1 MQRPATRGVDGAA
14 TVCAVFVTYHPDARF
29 ADRLPG
35 VAAQVGG
42 VVIVDNGS
50 GEAALAMLA
59 RLGEDSRVSVVRNDE
74 NVGLAEALN
83 LGIER
88 AQARGFVS
96 VVLFDQDSEADEDL
110 VATLLA
116 VRAATPEPARVA
128 VVGAGFRERHRPE
141 RQAAKVPG
149 DLHWIEVP
157 WAITSGS
164 LLWLATHA
172 VVGPFRA
179 EFFIDYVDAEY
190 CLRARALGFRV
201 LKTRTPLMSHSVG
214 APSLHRFLW
223 MKKWTSNHAPARRY
237 YVARNHTVML
247 RESGRY
253 PAGAWAVAG
262 LLACLTPGKRI
273 VFYETRKGEKL
284 AALLRGWWDG
294 VRGRLGA
301 GPFAAGRPA
310 AVAVT
315 ARAAAPVKPPPR
327 ARP

>member
-1 MQRPATRGVDGAA
+1 MQGRAAHALDDRA
-14 TVCAVFVTYHPDARF
+14 TVCAIFVTYHPDAGF
-29 ADRLPG
+29 ADRLPAI
-35 VAAQVGG
+35 AAQVGG

-50 GEAALAMLA
+50 DGAALAMLKQLA
-59 RLGEDSRVSVVRNDE
+59 ADARVSVVLNDA
-74 NVGLAEALN
+74 NVGLAQALN
-83 LGIER
+83 LGLEC
-88 AQARGFVS
+88 AQARSFAS
-96 VVLFDQDSEADEDL
+96 VVLFDQDSQADADL

-141 RQAAKVPG
+141 RQADKVPG
-149 DLHWIEVP
+149 DLRADDVP

-164 LLWLATHA
+164 LLWVASHA
-172 VVGPFRA
+172 AVGPFRA
-179 EFFIDYVDAEY
+179 DFFIDYVDAEY
-190 CLRARALGFRV
+190 CLRARALGYRV
-201 LKTRTPLMSHSVG
+201 IKTRTPLMSHSVG

-247 RESGRY
+247 RESGLY
-253 PAGAWAVAG
+253 PAGSWAIAG

-273 VFYETRKGEKL
+273 LFYEARKGEKL

-310 AVAVT
+310 ADALT
-315 ARAAAPVKPPPR
+315 TRASAPDEPPPR

>member
-50 GEAALAMLA
+50 GEAALAMLGQ
-59 RLGEDSRVSVVRNDE
+59 LSEDSRVSVVRNAG

-83 LGIER
+83 LGLER
-88 AQARGFVS
+88 AQARGFAS
-96 VVLFDQDSEADEDL
+96 VVLFDQDSQADEDL

-116 VRAATPEPARVA
+116 VRAATPDPARVA

-141 RQAAKVPG
+141 RQAAKLSG
-149 DLHWIEVP
+149 DLRADDVP

-164 LLWLATHA
+164 LLWIATHA
-172 VVGPFRA
+172 AVGPFRA
-179 EFFIDYVDAEY
+179 DFFIDYVDAEY
-190 CLRARALGFRV
+190 CLRARALGLRV
-201 LKTRTPLMSHSVG
+201 IKTRTPLMTHSVG

-253 PAGAWAVAG
+253 PAGVWAIAG

-273 VFYETRKGEKL
+273 VFYEARKREKL

-301 GPFAAGRPA
+301 GPFAAGRTA
-310 AVAVT
+310 AVEVT
-315 ARAAAPVKPPPR
+315 TRAAAPVEPPPR

>member
-1 MQRPATRGVDGAA
+1 VLQEQAARDAQDPA

-29 ADRLPG
+29 ADRLAA
-35 VAAQVGG
+35 VATQVGG

-59 RLGEDSRVSVVRNDE
+59 QLSEDPRVSVVRNVE
-74 NVGLAEALN
+74 NVGLAQALN
-83 LGIER
+83 IGLER

-96 VVLFDQDSEADEDL
+96 VVLFDQDSQADEDL

-141 RQAAKVPG
+141 RQVAKLAG
-149 DLHWIEVP
+149 DLRADDVP
-157 WAITSGS
+157 WAVTSGS
-164 LLWLATHA
+164 LLWVATHA
-172 VVGPFRA
+172 AVGPFRA

-190 CLRARALGFRV
+190 CLRARALEFRV
-201 LKTRTPLMSHSVG
+201 IKTRAPLMSHSVG
-214 APSLHRFLW
+214 APTLHRFLW

-253 PAGAWAVAG
+253 PAGAWAIAG
-262 LLACLTPGKRI
+262 LLACLKPGKRI
-273 VFYETRKGEKL
+273 LFYEARKGEKL

-301 GPFAAGRPA
+301 GPFAAGRP
-310 AVAVT
+310 VAVT
-315 ARAAAPVKPPPR
+315 ARAAAPVEPPPR